1 MPAPGRDGGGGGG
14 ERELLYVV
22 SPPEPRGATQ
32 PVVRCFDAEQAMAVR
47 MNLEEVGGGEGGE
60 SGGGSRG
67 GGGNTVLR
75 CGGSYGRAHG
85 WW

>member
-1 MPAPGRDGGGGGG
+1 MPVPGRDGGGGGG

-47 MNLEEVGGGEGGE
+47 MNLEEVRGGPASREVGGGA
-60 SGGGSRG
+60 GSA
-67 GGGNTVLR
+67 LL
-75 CGGSYGRAHG
+75 
-85 WW
+85 

>member
-1 MPAPGRDGGGGGG
+1 MSAPGRDGGGGGG

-47 MNLEEVGGGEGGE
+47 MNLEEVGGGGGPVGGQASGAFRGEGGA
-60 SGGGSRG
+60 
-67 GGGNTVLR
+67 LAR
-75 CGGSYGRAHG
+75 CFYAE
-85 WW
+85 